1 MHRRQRPGAPPAFS
15 PVLLAVLG
23 GVLLALLVLVLG
35 SGTAL
40 ASPVAGADDE
50 VAATDGEV
58 AGTDGEVAGTDGEVV
73 LDYFYGEGC
82 PFCVLQDEYLDDL
95 ADRYPELTIRRFEV
109 WGDADNQRI
118 MTETLGARGVEPTG
132 VPATVLGE
140 RVWVGFNDQIAGQI
154 DRAVAAALDD
164 PDATDPAS
172 PAEESGSVID
182 LPLIGE
188 VDLSAQPLLAATAL
202 IALVDGFN
210 PCSLWVLT
218 VLLAMV
224 LNVGA
229 SRGRIFAVGLTFLFV
244 TASIYGVF
252 IAGLFSIFGVVGIVT
267 GVAVGVGLLAVAFG
281 AINVKDYLR
290 YKQGVSLTIPDR
302 YKPRIYRKG
311 RAVRDPNRSLAAVLG
326 LTVAMAAGVAIVEL
340 PCTAGFPVIWTGLVT
355 TQGVSGAEFA
365 ALLGLY
371 LLVYLLLELGVF
383 ALAVFTLQL
392 GSFQERQGR
401 ILKLVGGVVMITLG
415 AVLIIDPDVM
425 DSFAGST
432 AVVLGSVGLAVLLLV
447 VHRRVLPR
455 LGIHIGDEQLL
466 AERAREHARHPTEVS

>member
-1 MHRRQRPGAPPAFS
+1 MRPRRCHQGALPVTMPVTPPAVLAAFGA
-15 PVLLAVLG
+15 VLLSL
-23 GVLLALLVLVLG
+23 LLVLVLVAG
-35 SGTAL
+35 PGTAS
-40 ASPVAGADDE
+40 AAVVTAAD
-50 VAATDGEV
+50 GP
-58 AGTDGEVAGTDGEVV
+58 GTDAGNEVT
-73 LDYFYGEGC
+73 LDYFFGEGC
-82 PFCVLQDEYLDDL
+82 PFCDLQAEYLDEL
-95 ADRYPELTIRRFEV
+95 AVRHPELTIRRFEV
-109 WGDADNQRI
+109 WSDAANQQV
-118 MTETLGARGVEPTG
+118 MTQTLRARGVEPTG

-154 DRAVAAALDD
+154 DRAVAAALDGADAAD
-164 PDATDPAS
+164 PS
-172 PAEESGSVID
+172 GPAEQTGSVID

-188 VDLSAQPLLAATAL
+188 VDLSGQPLLVATAL

-229 SRGRIFAVGLTFLFV
+229 SRGRVFAVGLTFLVV

-267 GVAVGVGLLAVAFG
+267 RVAVGVGLLAVAFG

-302 YKPRIYRKG
+302 YKPGIYRKG
-311 RAVRDPNRSLAAVLG
+311 RAVRDPSRSLPAVLG
-326 LTVAMAAGVAIVEL
+326 LTVAMAAGVAVVEL

-355 TQGVSGAEFA
+355 TQGVGGAEFV

-371 LLVYLLLELGVF
+371 LLVYLLLELAVF
-383 ALAVFTLQL
+383 TLAVFTLQL

-401 ILKLVGGVVMITLG
+401 ILKLVGGVVMISLG
-415 AVLIIDPDVM
+415 TVLIVDPDVM
-425 DSFAGST
+425 DSFVGST
-432 AVVLGSVGLAVLLLV
+432 AVVLGSVGLAVVLLV
-447 VHRRVLPR
+447 VHRRLLPR
-455 LGIHIGDEQLL
+455 LGIHLGDEQLL
-466 AERAREHARHPTEVS
+466 AERARERARKPAEVP

>member
-1 MHRRQRPGAPPAFS
+1 MHRANRHPGVPPAVA
-15 PVLLAVLG
+15 PAPALLGALG
-23 GVLLALLVLVLG
+23 GVLLALALLALLALG
-35 SGTAL
+35 PAPAL
-40 ASPVAGADDE
+40 AADAGDE
-50 VAATDGEV
+50 VDDT
-58 AGTDGEVAGTDGEVV
+58 EVV

-82 PFCVLQDEYLDDL
+82 PFCDLQAEYLDDL
-95 ADRYPELTIRRFEV
+95 ADRHPELIIRRFEV
-109 WGDADNQRI
+109 WDDADNQQR
-118 MTETLGARGVEPTG
+118 MAETLRARGVEPTG
-132 VPATVLGE
+132 VPATALGE

-188 VDLSAQPLLAATAL
+188 VDLAAQPLLAATAL

-229 SRGRIFAVGLTFLFV
+229 SRGRVFAVGLTFLVV
-244 TASIYGVF
+244 TASIYGLF

-290 YKQGVSLTIPDR
+290 YQQGVSLTIPDR

-311 RAVRDPNRSLAAVLG
+311 RAVRDPNRSLPAVLG

-355 TQGVSGAEFA
+355 TQGVSSAEFA
-365 ALLGLY
+365 GLLGVY
-371 LLVYLLLELGVF
+371 LLVYLLLEL
-383 ALAVFTLQL
+383 AVFTLAVLSLQL

-401 ILKLVGGVVMITLG
+401 ILKLVGGVVMISLG

-432 AVVLGSVGLAVLLLV
+432 AVVLGSVLLALVLLV
-447 VHRRVLPR
+447 VHRRLLPR
-455 LGIHIGDEQLL
+455 LGIHVGDEQLL
-466 AERAREHARHPTEVS
+466 AERAREHRKQPSEMA